1 MLSKDCCSLNVFP
14 EIDPKSVHEIYN
26 MLTSYFLNDGSQ
38 VWGGYAHLYAC
49 NYQEGVSVSEQR

>member
-49 NYQEGVSVSEQR
+49 N